1 MTTDD
6 EIDLT
11 YPGSLHSD
19 KKMGLI
25 VARIIGPIADI

>member
-11 YPGSLHSD
+11 YPWSLHFD
-19 KKMGLI
+19 NKN
-25 VARIIGPIADI
+25 GPYRG